1 MNKIQKFYNF
11 IKRKPRAYKKLMK
24 RKRINRAVEGSVAKR
39 RAAEKRLKA
48 YGIIAISISVMFLFS
63 LLYSIISKGYSAFV
77 SSEIKLSVN
86 YSKELV
92 EEDNFLLIIKEAIR
106 SEFPEVSKRNEQ
118 QDLDALVSTKAM
130 AYRIKDFLSENP
142 ENTGK
147 IVDVWVLLSSDADM
161 YIKGKVDT
169 SIDEKL
175 RRLNDR
181 QLAWLDEL
189 KEKGLIKK
197 SFNTTFF
204 SSGDSS
210 EPETA
215 GILGSLIGSIFV
227 IISCMLVAFP
237 LGVMTAI
244 YLEEFA
250 PKNKFTDFIEVNI
263 NNLAAVPSIVFGLLG
278 VVVYIQMFGLPR
290 SSSLVGGLTL
300 AMMALPIIVIATR
313 TSIRAIP
320 QSIRDGATALGAS
333 KVQTT
338 LHHVLPLAMP
348 GIMTGT
354 ILSIARVL
362 GETAPLLMVG
372 LNAFVVDMP
381 QGFTSAATVMPTQIY
396 RWSDTPEYGFKEKAS
411 AAIIVL
417 LVVLIFANALA
428 VYLRKKFEIR
438 W

>member
-1 MNKIQKFYNF
+1 MTKVQKFYKS
-11 IKRKPRAYKKLMK
+11 IKRKPRGYKKLIK

-48 YGIIAISISVMFLFS
+48 YGIIAISISVVFLVS
-63 LLYSIISKGYSAFV
+63 LIYSIISKGYSAFV

-92 EEDNFLLIIKEAIR
+92 EDDNFLLIIKKAIR
-106 SEFPEVSKRNEQ
+106 SEFPEVSKRNEK

-130 AYRIKDFLSENP
+130 AYRIKDLLIENP

-147 IVDVWVLLSSDADM
+147 TVDVWVLLSSDADM

-197 SFNTTFF
+197 SFNSTFF

-210 EPETA
+210 DPETA
-215 GILGSLIGSIFV
+215 GILGSLIGSVFV

-300 AMMALPIIVIATR
+300 AMMALPVIVIATR

-372 LNAFVVDMP
+372 LNAFVVDVP

-396 RWSDTPEYGFKEKAS
+396 RWSDTPEYGFIEKTS

-417 LVVLIFANALA
+417 LGVLILANALA